1 MQPFIHDIAPKR
13 SLRATVFRSPLRK
26 GTLTAVR
33 KPALPRGYFCV
44 GHRDIP
50 GPSVLTYSGYSL
62 PILAK
67 SRVRYL
73 GEPLLLF
80 CGPNPEVLA
89 KISAGVELSFKEESP
104 IEYKDLSGPYQEA
117 QIINLAHGDVD
128 LAFSLSEQIV
138 EGEYRTARQEHYY
151 PDTQGAVADWDGRT
165 LTIHAAT
172 QDPFGLQSA
181 VARCLNLPPRRV
193 RVVAA
198 AIGNTTEGKLL
209 YSFLVA
215 AQASLLAYA
224 AKKPVVLVYDREEDL
239 LCSPKGPQFV
249 IRHQTA
255 LDQDGGTM
263 AVRVQIFMDGGCY
276 PPKNSEAL
284 YRAVHSAW
292 GAYQIQNLEVTGR
305 TVATDFPPIGP
316 FRASG
321 VAQAVFAAELHSS
334 RLEEVAQL
342 DSYSWKRENLV
353 EKGRREAP
361 ASALAVLEEA
371 TGLSDFIRKYSAY
384 SAVKKRRRTI
394 DQGTYP
400 LRGIGL
406 SVARQGEDGQW
417 ADLHGTEAARNSC
430 AIKLVLEKGRRLRI
444 YTSLVDSGMG
454 IHAMLIH
461 RAAELLALDP
471 GKVTVQTVDT
481 LEVPDTGPSVLSRVV
496 AVGLP
501 LLEQCCRVLQRKRRD
516 ETPPIEV
523 RRSLPA
529 YRPHPAK
536 TGQAGRRR
544 GRAGEEVAEP
554 SWAATV
560 VEVEL
565 DPVTFQSTCRGVWM
579 VIETGTVWNR
589 TIMLGVLEGE
599 IIRCLGSIRLPGYTA
614 PSAIGIPAC
623 SHSDLVP
630 AAIALPEIQIHLVE
644 SQGSDLKGFEHLPYL
659 GIPAAY
665 AAAVSQATGL
675 YVDQMPITGEVIQQC
690 LET

>member
-1 MQPFIHDIAPKR
+1 
-13 SLRATVFRSPLRK
+13 
-26 GTLTAVR
+26 
-33 KPALPRGYFCV
+33 
-44 GHRDIP
+44 
-50 GPSVLTYSGYSL
+50 
-62 PILAK
+62 
-67 SRVRYL
+67 
-73 GEPLLLF
+73 
-80 CGPNPEVLA
+80 
-89 KISAGVELSFKEESP
+89 
-104 IEYKDLSGPYQEA
+104 
-117 QIINLAHGDVD
+117 
-128 LAFSLSEQIV
+128 
-138 EGEYRTARQEHYY
+138 
-151 PDTQGAVADWDGRT
+151 
-165 LTIHAAT
+165 
-172 QDPFGLQSA
+172 
-181 VARCLNLPPRRV
+181 
-193 RVVAA
+193 
-198 AIGNTTEGKLL
+198 
-209 YSFLVA
+209 
-215 AQASLLAYA
+215 
-224 AKKPVVLVYDREEDL
+224 
-239 LCSPKGPQFV
+239 
-249 IRHQTA
+249 
-255 LDQDGGTM
+255 
-263 AVRVQIFMDGGCY
+263 
-276 PPKNSEAL
+276 
-284 YRAVHSAW
+284 
-292 GAYQIQNLEVTGR
+292 
-305 TVATDFPPIGP
+305 
-316 FRASG
+316 
-321 VAQAVFAAELHSS
+321 
-334 RLEEVAQL
+334 
-342 DSYSWKRENLV
+342 
-353 EKGRREAP
+353 
-361 ASALAVLEEA
+361 
-371 TGLSDFIRKYSAY
+371 
-384 SAVKKRRRTI
+384 
-394 DQGTYP
+394 
-400 LRGIGL
+400 
-406 SVARQGEDGQW
+406 
-417 ADLHGTEAARNSC
+417 
-430 AIKLVLEKGRRLRI
+430 
-444 YTSLVDSGMG
+444 
-454 IHAMLIH
+454 MLIH